1 VLARGDGIRR
11 AIVPRESRE
20 TRWQSV
26 GAVLVGE
33 EGLGRLAARMARGAV
48 ALAVRWHTR
57 LRRWQGLGLYVDLV
71 LA

>member
-1 VLARGDGIRR
+1 VLARGDGVLG

-33 EGLGRLAARMARGAV
+33 EGLARLAARMALGTV
-48 ALAVRWHTR
+48 ALPVRWHTR
-57 LRRWQGLGLYVDLV
+57 FRRWQGLGLYVDLV

>member
-33 EGLGRLAARMARGAV
+33 EGLALGAV